1 VADTIR
7 GMNLASVLLARAEQE
22 PTAVALRCESG
33 TVSYGELDDRSAG
46 LASVLSQRLEP
57 ATRIGLVAGNVPA
70 FVVGY
75 LAALRAGMIAVPLD
89 PTAPALELGRALAT
103 VGAGLVVA
111 SEAYREHGGLEG
123 HTVVA
128 LAADGTLPGGTITPD
143 RTPDRTSSR
152 SIAPVGDDDPAV
164 LLFTSGTA
172 GAPKP
177 AILTHGS
184 LSANLRQVQRHPGL
198 ALEADDIGLGLLPFF
213 HIFGLNVALGLPL
226 AAGASVA
233 LVERFDPAGSVARVR
248 DAGVTV
254 IAGVPAVY
262 SAWLDL
268 TEERAPRAAFA
279 NVRLAVSGAAALPPD
294 VAAAMHE
301 RFGVDV
307 REGYGLTEAS
317 PIVAT
322 AALGGPARPGS
333 IGPPLPGVEVRLL
346 DADGSDVLVGDPGEI
361 WVRGPNV
368 FAGYWDDPEATARVL
383 DTDGWLHTGDLAILD
398 DDGWLRL
405 VDRAKD
411 LIIVS
416 GFNVYPAEVEDAL
429 VEHPDVAEAAVVGV
443 ADARSGEAVVAFV
456 VACEG
461 STPTWTELIAHLR
474 RRLAR
479 YKLPSRIE
487 FVAELPHNYAG
498 KVPRR
503 ALRTLALRG
512 TEDATANPA

>member
-1 VADTIR
+1 
-7 GMNLASVLLARAEQE
+7 MNLASVLLARAGTE
-22 PTAVALRCESG
+22 PDAISLRTETG
-33 TVSYGELDDRSAG
+33 PVTYGELDDRSAR
-46 LASVLSQRLEP
+46 LATVLQERLAP
-57 ATRIGLVAGNVPA
+57 GSRVGLVAGNGPA
-70 FVVGY
+70 FVVAY
-75 LAALRAGMIAVPLD
+75 LASLRAGMIAVPLD
-89 PTAPALELGRALAT
+89 PTSPALAMSRALAT
-103 VGAGLVVA
+103 VGADLVVA
-111 SEAYREHGGLEG
+111 SGDNLAHRGVEG
-123 HTVVA
+123 RDVVA
-128 LAADGTLPGGTITPD
+128 LDPDGSVSGASGGGSTASTGSIGTIVAT
-143 RTPDRTSSR
+143 
-152 SIAPVGDDDPAV
+152 GDDDPAV

-177 AILTHGS
+177 AVLTHGS
-184 LSANLRQVQRHPGL
+184 LAANLIQVQRHPGL
-198 ALEADDIGLGLLPFF
+198 ALDRDDVGLGLLPFF
-213 HIFGLNVALGLPL
+213 HVFGLNVALGLPL

-233 LVERFDPAGSVARVR
+233 LVERFDPAGSLAQVEE
-248 DAGVTV
+248 AGVTV
-254 IAGVPAVY
+254 IAGVPAVF

-268 TEERAPRAAFA
+268 PEEDAPRDVFA
-279 NVRLAVSGAAALPPD
+279 KVRLAVSGAAALPAE

-317 PIVAT
+317 PIVTT
-322 AALGGPARPGS
+322 AAVGGPARPGS

-346 DADGSDVLVGDPGEI
+346 DADGTDVLVGDPGEI

-368 FAGYWDDPEATARVL
+368 FAGYWEDPEATARVI
-383 DTDGWLHTGDLAILD
+383 DADGWLHTGDLAIVD

-443 ADARSGEAVVAFV
+443 ADPKSGEAVVAFV
-456 VACEG
+456 VPCEG
-461 STPTWTELIAHLR
+461 ATPTWTELIAHLR

-479 YKLPSRIE
+479 YKLPGRIE
-487 FVAELPHNYAG
+487 FVDELPHNFAG

-503 ALRTLALRG
+503 ALRTLAERG
-512 TEDATANPA
+512 AEDATAKPA